1 MTVMIWIN
9 PDAAWECAV
18 DAGSLLTADEVV
30 LLLVTSAGDE
40 QVARGAFA
48 GLLGRGG
55 LDPGN
60 ALHEV
65 QEDQAAT
72 LFDEAEARLGRPA
85 RRLWL
90 RGRVEREVVA
100 AADGAELL
108 IVARDGDPRRLG
120 PRSLGPAG
128 RFVVDHAPCQ
138 VLLVWPGSPP
148 PLASIPQR
156 PRP

>member
-1 MTVMIWIN
+1 VAVMIWIN
-9 PDAAWECAV
+9 PGAAWESAV
-18 DAGSLLTADEVV
+18 DAGSSLADDDVV

-40 QVARGAFA
+40 QVARDAFA
-48 GLLGRGG
+48 GLLERGG
-55 LDPGN
+55 LDPGD
-60 ALHEV
+60 AFEGV

-100 AADGAELL
+100 AADDADLL
-108 IVARDGDPRRLG
+108 IVARDGDLRGLG
-120 PRSLGPAG
+120 PRSLGPAA

-138 VLLVWPGSPP
+138 VLLVWPGGPP
-148 PLASIPQR
+148 SLGSIPPR
-156 PRP
+156 PRH

>member
-1 MTVMIWIN
+1 VAVMIWIN
-9 PDAAWECAV
+9 PGAAWECAV
-18 DAGSLLTADEVV
+18 DAGSLLADGDVV

-55 LDPGN
+55 LDPGD
-60 ALHEV
+60 AFEGV

-100 AADGAELL
+100 AANDADLL
-108 IVARDGDPRRLG
+108 IVARDGDLRRLG

-138 VLLVWPGSPP
+138 VLLVWPGPP
-148 PLASIPQR
+148 PSLGSIP
-156 PRP
+156 PRPHP